1 MLKRQLALNLALI
14 FFALLSAFAQTTRA
28 TEKPIPSEL
37 LGSVVEAAKGNDI
50 AAFQRTLRMTIAAA
64 PEHNRAILRHAI
76 GLRPDWAAELLLAAL
91 FDPPLTAASA
101 DDPTA
106 DAAPISTAAARPQPD
121 GRSLA
126 QQAPPAPTEAPSE
139 EENPWSGEA
148 ELGGVARSGNTENL
162 GVSASAEV
170 IYEAA
175 PWRHILSGS
184 FDYLETRLATEEQA
198 IEAEYQFNYDLTER
212 TFVYGL
218 THYED
223 DRFSGFEYEIT
234 ASAGLGTRVIDEERL
249 TWTLAAG
256 PSIRVFRED
265 DEGTTEAVPGARLNS
280 DLAWQLSDTA
290 KLANETELRL
300 DSDRSELENE
310 TSLTLQIVESLAG
323 RFSFSAQY
331 RSPVPEDT
339 DELDTTTK
347 ASLVYGF

>member
-1 MLKRQLALNLALI
+1 MLKRLLPLNLALI
-14 FFALLSAFAQTTRA
+14 FFALFSAFAQTTRTA
-28 TEKPIPSEL
+28 EKAVPSEL
-37 LGSVVEAAKGNDI
+37 LGAVVESAKGNDI
-50 AAFQRTLRMTIAAA
+50 AAFQRALRMTIAAA
-64 PEHNRAILRHAI
+64 PEHKRAVLRHAVR
-76 GLRPDWAAELLLAAL
+76 LRPDWAAELLLNAL
-91 FDPPLTAASA
+91 FDAPLTAPSADAPTPDATLVSTVAETPAPGSQQLAQQVPQAPAAASA
-101 DDPTA
+101 D
-106 DAAPISTAAARPQPD
+106 
-121 GRSLA
+121 
-126 QQAPPAPTEAPSE
+126 E
-139 EENPWSGEA
+139 ESPWSGEA

-162 GVSASAEV
+162 GISASAEV

-212 TFVYGL
+212 SFVYGL

-234 ASAGLGTRVIDEERL
+234 ASGGLGTRVIDEESM

-256 PSIRVFRED
+256 PSVRVFRED
-265 DEGTTEAVPGARLNS
+265 DEGATEAVPGARLNS
-280 DLAWQLSDTA
+280 DFGWQISDTA

>member
-1 MLKRQLALNLALI
+1 MLKRQLPLTLALI
-14 FFALLSAFAQTTRA
+14 FFAVLGAFAQSTRA
-28 TEKPIPSEL
+28 TENPVPGAL
-37 LGSVVEAAKGNDI
+37 LGTVIKSAKGNDI
-50 AAFQRTLRMTIAAA
+50 AAFQRALRVTIAAA
-64 PEHNRAILRHAI
+64 PEHKRAILRHAV
-76 GLRPDWAAELLLAAL
+76 GLRPDWAAELLLTAL
-91 FDPPLTAASA
+91 FDPPLPPPSA
-101 DDPTA
+101 D
-106 DAAPISTAAARPQPD
+106 APRLVGTAAATPSPGGQ
-121 GRSLA
+121 GLA
-126 QQAPPAPTEAPSE
+126 QQAPQPPQETSAE
-139 EENPWSGEA
+139 EESPWSGEA
-148 ELGGVARSGNTENL
+148 ELGGIARSGNTENL

-223 DRFSGFEYEIT
+223 DRFSGFDYEIT
-234 ASAGLGTRVIDEERL
+234 ASAGLGTRVIDEESM

-256 PSIRVFRED
+256 PSVRVFRED
-265 DEGTTEAVPGARLNS
+265 DEGATEAVPGARLNS
-280 DLAWQLSDTA
+280 DFVWQISETA
-290 KLANETELRL
+290 KLANETELRF

-323 RFSFSAQY
+323 RFSFTAQY